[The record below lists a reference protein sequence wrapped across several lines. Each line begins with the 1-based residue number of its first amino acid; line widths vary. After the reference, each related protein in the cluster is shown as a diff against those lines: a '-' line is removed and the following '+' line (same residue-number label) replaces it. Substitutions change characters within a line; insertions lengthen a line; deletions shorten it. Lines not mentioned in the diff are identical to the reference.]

1 MLEELSKNHKGWLKI
16 AYQICKDK
24 DYANDLVQDMY
35 LRLYNSEKQ
44 INDSYIYF
52 VLRSI
57 FLDEKRKQREF
68 TIDYEIEIK
77 EDEFSIEHICEIDL
91 IEKVVDKQP
100 TYKKAIVEN
109 AYEDGIMNFCRKS
122 QISYSMVKKTQQQ
135 LKEEIWQTKKKLG
148 LI

>member
-1 MLEELSKNHKGWLKI
+1 MLEELSKNHKHWISI

-35 LRLYNSEKQ
+35 LKLYNSDKKVNE
-44 INDSYIYF
+44 SYIYF

-57 FLDEKRKQREF
+57 FLDEKRKQKEF

-77 EDEFSIEHICEIDL
+77 QEEFDIEHFCEIEL
-91 IEKVVDKQP
+91 INEVVDKQP

-109 AYEDGIMNFCRKS
+109 AYDDGIMNFCRKS
-122 QISYSMVKKTQQQ
+122 QISYTMVKKTQNN
-135 LKEEIWQTKKKLG
+135 LKAEIWQRKKNLG
-148 LI
+148 LM

>member
-1 MLEELSKNHKGWLKI
+1 MLEELSKNHKVWLRI

-77 EDEFSIEHICEIDL
+77 EDEFTIEHICEIDL
-91 IEKVVDKQP
+91 IDKVVEKQP
-100 TYKKAIVEN
+100 TYKKTIVEN

-135 LKEEIWQTKKKLG
+135 LKEQICQRKKQLG
-148 LI
+148 MM

>member
-1 MLEELSKNHKGWLKI
+1 
-16 AYQICKDK
+16 
-24 DYANDLVQDMY
+24 MY